1 MLRILKPLTLLL
13 SGLILAGCQST
24 LWRGSHEP
32 LPVTR
37 APEGCRARSAETPPV
52 LNLPK
57 TESPGQRA
65 GKGEPL
71 ELAQVHT
78 VNRPLE
84 QVGVWT
90 DYDDQWSLLSLQLGS
105 QGARSIAVRL
115 QDSSLPPQTE
125 IWLCAVDRRVRQGPY
140 REATGGELWTPVIP
154 GDTALIEIWVP
165 TAYKSRFK
173 AQLADVY
180 GGYR

>member
-1 MLRILKPLTLLL
+1 MLRYLKPLPILFLGLL
-13 SGLILAGCQST
+13 SACQPA
-24 LWRGSHEP
+24 LWRGAPEP

-37 APEGCRARSAETPPV
+37 APDGCRARSAETPPI
-52 LNLPK
+52 LTLPK
-57 TESPGQRA
+57 TETLTQHSS
-65 GKGEPL
+65 KGEPM

-84 QVGVWT
+84 RVGVWT

-115 QDSSLPPQTE
+115 RDSTLPPKTE
-125 IWLCAVDRRVRQGPY
+125 IWLCSADRRVHQGPY

-154 GDTALIEIWVP
+154 GDAALIEVWVP
-165 TAYKSRFK
+165 TAYKPRFK
-173 AQLADVY
+173 AELADVY